1 MDGVGKM
8 RGKRWIV
15 FVCVAV
21 LLLWLGGVEARP
33 WEVCASSVFTSG
45 GKTDVRL
52 CVVVN
57 SLLPI
62 DRERV
67 AREVV
72 EENLKINGPR
82 EEARY
87 ELEVY
92 RTYLHYQWH
101 RPWGV
106 IYCDP
111 RGKILPSPFAQGRG
125 TCYNDSRI
133 SDSEKGGFADGN
145 DLSKTASKGGSDL
158 RDRSGQCIY
167 RRGDP
172 GGPGLL

>member
-1 MDGVGKM
+1 MK
-8 RGKRWIV
+8 RKGKRRVV
-15 FVCVAV
+15 FICAAV
-21 LLLWLGGVEARP
+21 LVLWMASVEARP

-45 GKTDVRL
+45 NETDVRL

-62 DRERV
+62 DGSKV

-72 EENLKINGPR
+72 EEHLKINGPR

-92 RTYLHYQWH
+92 RTYLHYRWH
-101 RPWGV
+101 CPWGV

-145 DLSKTASKGGSDL
+145 HLSKTASKGRPDL

-167 RRGDP
+167 RGRDP
-172 GGPGLL
+172 GGPVLL